1 MKKFILLSILISSLS
16 MMGCASKVYKSEA
29 FQKKGKFAL
38 VQVTGQ
44 TSGFGLGTKEDKK
57 LLNILSAI
65 IYKEFKS
72 TRHFKLVHPK
82 RVVKS
87 RAYRRLKTD
96 TSEGLLSL
104 KTAKGYKKFDPRDHK
119 KEIKQLFKELKI
131 NAIVSVS
138 AGYSKSNSGFTLSGF
153 LPIPIPLSVGSAN
166 GKLVLSIVATDK
178 NNEIIWQDLIETE
191 TEGVGQFMGISNFN
205 KLYPQLIKISKSAA
219 RQAIVN
225 LNKNIKI
232 IKKKRYSKL

>member
-1 MKKFILLSILISSLS
+1 MKKLILLSIIISSLS
-16 MMGCASKVYKSEA
+16 IVGCASKVYKTEA

-57 LLNILSAI
+57 LLSILSAV

-72 TRHFKLVHPK
+72 TKHFKLIHPK
-82 RVVKS
+82 RVVNS
-87 RAYRRLKTD
+87 RAYRSLKTD

-119 KEIKQLFKELKI
+119 KEIKKLFKELKI
-131 NAIVSVS
+131 NAAISIS
-138 AGYSKSNSGFTLSGF
+138 AGYSKENGGFTLSGF
-153 LPIPIPLSVGSAN
+153 LPIPVPLSIGSAN
-166 GKLVLSIVATDK
+166 GLLVLSIVATDK
-178 NNEIIWQDLIETE
+178 DNKIIWQDLIKKE

-205 KLYPQLIKISKSAA
+205 KLYPQLIKISKLAA
-219 RQAIVN
+219 RQAIIN
-225 LNKNIKI
+225 LNQN
-232 IKKKRYSKL
+232 IKKKS